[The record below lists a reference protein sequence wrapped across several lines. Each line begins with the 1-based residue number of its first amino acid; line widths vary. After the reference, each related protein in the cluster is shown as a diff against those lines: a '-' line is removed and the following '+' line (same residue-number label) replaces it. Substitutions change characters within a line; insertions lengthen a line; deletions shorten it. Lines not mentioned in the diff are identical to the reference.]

1 MLLKWFSFN
10 LEIPNKYHSKMKTI
24 KFIILLLPFLCF
36 SQQEN
41 IKALDINLTNYE
53 YPFPVQ
59 FLELSNQQQNLK
71 MAYIDIKPEKYNN
84 KNIVLLHGKNFNGAY
99 WETTI
104 KALTK
109 EGFRVIVP
117 DQIGFGKSSKPDH
130 FQYTF
135 QQFAQNTKKLLDHL
149 GIEKTTILGH
159 SMGGML
165 ATRFALM
172 YPETTEK
179 LVLEN
184 PIGLEDW
191 KLIVPYKPVD
201 WWYESELKQN
211 YQNIKSYQMAN
222 YYDGKWNADFQKW
235 AELGA
240 GWTSA
245 PDYAK
250 VAWNSALMYDMI
262 FTQPVLYEFK
272 NIKSPTLLIIGTR
285 DKTAIGKPLVSEEIR
300 KTMGN
305 YLELGKKTQKAI
317 PNSNL
322 VEVPNTGHLPHIE
335 SFDQFI
341 KPLIVFLK

>member
-1 MLLKWFSFN
+1 MKKLK
-10 LEIPNKYHSKMKTI
+10 L
-24 KFIILLLPFLCF
+24 ILLMLPLFCF
-36 SQQEN
+36 SQQEK

-53 YPFPVQ
+53 YPFAVS
-59 FLELSNQQQNLK
+59 FFEVNNQRQSLK
-71 MAYIDIKPEKYNN
+71 MAYMDIKPNNYNN
-84 KNIVLLHGKNFNGAY
+84 RNIVLFHGKNFNGAY

-104 KALTK
+104 KALAN

-117 DQIGFGKSSKPDH
+117 DQIGFGKSSKPDN

-135 QQFAQNTKKLLDHL
+135 QQFAENTKKLLNYL
-149 GIEKTTILGH
+149 GIEKTAVLGH

-165 ATRFALM
+165 ATRFTLM
-172 YPETTEK
+172 YPETVEK

-191 KLIVPYKPVD
+191 KLVVPYKPVD

-211 YQNIKSYQMAN
+211 YEAIKKYQMTN

-240 GWTSA
+240 GWTTA
-245 PDYAK
+245 PNYNV

-285 DKTAIGKPLVSEEIR
+285 DKTALGKPIVSDEVR
-300 KTMGN
+300 KAMGN
-305 YLELGKKTQKAI
+305 YAELGKKTQKTI
-317 PNSNL
+317 PNSKL
-322 VEVPNTGHLPHIE
+322 VEIANTGHLPHIE

-341 KPLIVFLK
+341 KPLIVFLKQ

>member
-1 MLLKWFSFN
+1 
-10 LEIPNKYHSKMKTI
+10 MKNI
-24 KFIILLLPFLCF
+24 KFLLLLLPFLGF

-41 IKALDINLTNYE
+41 IKSLDINLTNYE

-59 FLELSNQQQNLK
+59 FLEVNNQRQALK
-71 MAYIDIKPEKYNN
+71 MAYMDIKPDNYNN
-84 KNIVLLHGKNFNGAY
+84 KNIVLFHGKNFNGAY
-99 WETTI
+99 WESTI

-109 EGFRVIVP
+109 EGYRVIVP
-117 DQIGFGKSSKPDH
+117 DQIGFGKSSKPDN

-135 QQFAQNTKKLLDHL
+135 QQLAENTKKLLDDL
-149 GIEKTTILGH
+149 NIKKTTILGH

-172 YPETTEK
+172 YSETTEK

-191 KLIVPYKPVD
+191 KLVVPYKPVD

-211 YQNIKSYQMAN
+211 YEAIKKYQMTN

-235 AELGA
+235 AELAA
-240 GWTSA
+240 GWTTA
-245 PDYAK
+245 PDYNK

-285 DKTAIGKPLVSEEIR
+285 DKTAIGKQLVSEEIK

-305 YLELGKKTQKAI
+305 YAELGKKTQKAI
-317 PNSNL
+317 PNSKL
-322 VEVPNTGHLPHIE
+322 VEIPNTGHLPHIE

-341 KPLIVFLK
+341 KPLIVFLKQ

>member
-1 MLLKWFSFN
+1 
-10 LEIPNKYHSKMKTI
+10 MKNIT
-24 KFIILLLPFLCF
+24 FLILLLPFLGF

-53 YPFPVQ
+53 YPFPVH
-59 FLELSNQQQNLK
+59 FLEVNNQRQSLK
-71 MAYIDIKPEKYNN
+71 MAYMDIKPDNYNN
-84 KNIVLLHGKNFNGAY
+84 KNIVLFHGKNFNGAY
-99 WETTI
+99 WESTI

-117 DQIGFGKSSKPDH
+117 DQIGFGKSSKPDN

-135 QQFAQNTKKLLDHL
+135 QQLAENTRKLLDDL
-149 GIEKTTILGH
+149 GIKKATILGH

-172 YPETTEK
+172 YPEMTEK

-191 KLIVPYKPVD
+191 KLVVPYKPVD

-211 YQNIKSYQMAN
+211 YEAIKKYQMEN
-222 YYDGKWNADFQKW
+222 YYNGKWNSDYQKW
-235 AELGA
+235 AELAA
-240 GWTSA
+240 GWTTA
-245 PDYAK
+245 PDYNK

-285 DKTAIGKPLVSEEIR
+285 DKTAIGKQWASDEVK
-300 KTMGN
+300 KTLGN
-305 YLELGKKTQKAI
+305 YAELGKKTQKAI
-317 PNSNL
+317 PNSKL
-322 VEVPNTGHLPHIE
+322 VEIPNTGHLPHIE

-341 KPLIVFLK
+341 KPLIVFLKQ

>member
-1 MLLKWFSFN
+1 
-10 LEIPNKYHSKMKTI
+10 MKKI
-24 KFIILLLPFLCF
+24 QIILLLLPFLCLA
-36 SQQEN
+36 QQEK

-53 YPFPVQ
+53 YPFPVH
-59 FLELSNQQQNLK
+59 FLELNNQRQPLK
-71 MAYIDIKPEKYNN
+71 MAYMDIKPDNYNN
-84 KNIVLLHGKNFNGAY
+84 KNIILLHGKNFNGAY

-135 QQFAQNTKKLLDHL
+135 QQLAENTKKLLDHL
-149 GIEKTTILGH
+149 GIQKTTILGH

-172 YPETTEK
+172 YPETAEK

-191 KLIVPYKPVD
+191 KLVVPYKPVE

-211 YQNIKSYQMAN
+211 YEAIKKYQMEN
-222 YYDGKWNADFQKW
+222 YYDGKWNTDFQKW

-240 GWTSA
+240 GWTTA
-245 PDYAK
+245 ADYSK
-250 VAWNSALMYDMI
+250 VAWNSALLYDMI

-272 NIKSPTLLIIGTR
+272 NLKSPTLLIIGTR
-285 DKTAIGKPLVSEEIR
+285 DKTALGKPLVSEEVR

-305 YLELGKKTQKAI
+305 YMELGKKTQKAI
-317 PNSNL
+317 PKAKL
-322 VEVPNTGHLPHIE
+322 VEIPNTGHLPHIE
-335 SFDQFI
+335 SFDSFI
-341 KPLIVFLK
+341 KPLIVFLKQ

>member
-1 MLLKWFSFN
+1 
-10 LEIPNKYHSKMKTI
+10 MKTI
-24 KFIILLLPFLCF
+24 KLLLLLLPLICF
-36 SQQEN
+36 SQEEK
-41 IKALDINLTNYE
+41 IKQLDINLTNYE
-53 YPFPVQ
+53 YPFPVKFFELNNQRQ
-59 FLELSNQQQNLK
+59 FLK
-71 MAYIDIKPEKYNN
+71 MAYMDITPSNYNH

-117 DQIGFGKSSKPDH
+117 DQIGFGKSSKPNN

-135 QQFAQNTKKLLDHL
+135 QQFAENTKKLLEHL
-149 GIEKTTILGH
+149 GIEKTAVLGH

-172 YPETTEK
+172 YPETEEK
-179 LVLEN
+179 LILEN

-191 KLIVPYKPVD
+191 KLVVPYKPVD

-211 YQNIKSYQMAN
+211 YEAIKKYQMEN
-222 YYDGKWNADFQKW
+222 YYDGKWNTDFQKW

-240 GWTSA
+240 GWTTASN
-245 PDYAK
+245 YSI

-285 DKTAIGKPLVSEEIR
+285 DKTALGKPLVSEEVR

-305 YLELGKKTQKAI
+305 YAELGKKTQKAI
-317 PNSNL
+317 PNCKL
-322 VEVPNTGHLPHIE
+322 VEIADTGHLPHIE
-335 SFDQFI
+335 SFDAFI
-341 KPLIVFLK
+341 KPLIVFLKQ

>member
-1 MLLKWFSFN
+1 MKKLK
-10 LEIPNKYHSKMKTI
+10 L
-24 KFIILLLPFLCF
+24 ILLILPFLCF
-36 SQQEN
+36 SQQEK
-41 IKALDINLTNYE
+41 IKALDINLSNYE
-53 YPFPVQ
+53 YPFPVK
-59 FLELSNQQQNLK
+59 FFELNNQRQLFK
-71 MAYIDIKPEKYNN
+71 MAYMDITPSNYNH

-117 DQIGFGKSSKPDH
+117 DQIGFGKSSKPES

-135 QQFAQNTKKLLDHL
+135 QQFAENTKKLLDHL
-149 GIEKTTILGH
+149 GIEKTAILGH

-165 ATRFALM
+165 ATRFILM
-172 YPETTEK
+172 YPETAEK

-191 KLIVPYKPVD
+191 KLVVPYKTVD
-201 WWYESELKQN
+201 WWYENELKQN
-211 YQNIKSYQMAN
+211 YEAIKKYQMAN
-222 YYDGKWNADFQKW
+222 YYDGKWNANFQKW

-240 GWTSA
+240 GWTTS
-245 PDYAK
+245 PNYNI

-285 DKTAIGKPLVSEEIR
+285 DKTALGKPLVSEEVR

-305 YLELGKKTQKAI
+305 YAELGKKTQKAI
-317 PNSNL
+317 PDAKL
-322 VEVPNTGHLPHIE
+322 VEIANTGHLPHIE
-335 SFDQFI
+335 SFDSFI
-341 KPLIVFLK
+341 KPLIVFLKQ

>member
-1 MLLKWFSFN
+1 
-10 LEIPNKYHSKMKTI
+10 MKTI
-24 KFIILLLPFLCF
+24 KLLLLLLPLFCF
-36 SQQEN
+36 SQEQK
-41 IKALDINLTNYE
+41 IKQLDINLTNYE
-53 YPFPVQ
+53 YPYPVQ
-59 FLELSNQQQNLK
+59 FLELNNQRQSLK
-71 MAYIDIKPEKYNN
+71 MAYMDIKPNNYTN

-117 DQIGFGKSSKPDH
+117 DQIGFGKSSKPEN

-135 QQFAQNTKKLLDHL
+135 QQFAENTKKLLEHL
-149 GIEKTTILGH
+149 KIEKTTILGH

-165 ATRFALM
+165 ATRFMLM
-172 YPETTEK
+172 YPETAEK

-191 KLIVPYKPVD
+191 KLAVPYKTID
-201 WWYESELKQN
+201 WWYQSELKQN
-211 YQNIKSYQMAN
+211 YEAIKKYQMEN
-222 YYDGKWNADFQKW
+222 YYNGKWNADYQKW
-235 AELGA
+235 AELAA
-240 GWTSA
+240 GWTTA
-245 PDYAK
+245 PDYNK

-285 DKTAIGKPLVSEEIR
+285 DKTAIGKQWASEEVK
-300 KTMGN
+300 KTLGN
-305 YLELGKKTQKAI
+305 YAELGKKTQKAI
-317 PNSNL
+317 PNSKL
-322 VEVPNTGHLPHIE
+322 VEIPNTGHLPHIE

-341 KPLIVFLK
+341 KPLIVFLKQ

>member
-1 MLLKWFSFN
+1 MKIIKLFFLFFSVF
-10 LEIPNKYHSKMKTI
+10 
-24 KFIILLLPFLCF
+24 CF
-36 SQQEN
+36 SQEGN
-41 IKALDINLTNYE
+41 IKSLDINLTNYE
-53 YPFPVQ
+53 YPFPVK
-59 FLELSNQQQNLK
+59 FVELSNQRQSLK
-71 MAYIDIKPEKYNN
+71 MAYMDIIPENYNK

-99 WETTI
+99 WESTI

-117 DQIGFGKSSKPDH
+117 DQIGFGKSSKPDN

-135 QQFAQNTKKLLDHL
+135 QQLAENTKKLLDHL
-149 GIEKTTILGH
+149 GVEKTTILGH

-191 KLIVPYKPVD
+191 KLVVPYKPVD

-211 YQNIKSYQMAN
+211 YQAIKKYQMEN

-235 AELGA
+235 AELSA
-240 GWTSA
+240 GWTTA
-245 PDYAK
+245 ADYNH
-250 VAWNSALMYDMI
+250 VAWNSALLYDMI
-262 FTQPVLYEFK
+262 FTQPVVYEFK

-285 DKTAIGKPLVSEEIR
+285 DKTALGKNLVSEEVK

-305 YLELGKKTQKAI
+305 YAELGKKTQKAI
-317 PNSNL
+317 PDSKL

-341 KPLIVFLK
+341 KPLIVFLKQ

>member
-1 MLLKWFSFN
+1 
-10 LEIPNKYHSKMKTI
+10 MKNI
-24 KFIILLLPFLCF
+24 KFILLLLPFFCF
-36 SQQEN
+36 SQQEK

-53 YPFPVQ
+53 YPFPVK
-59 FLELSNQQQNLK
+59 FLELSNQRQLLK
-71 MAYIDIKPEKYNN
+71 MAYMDITPKNYNN

-104 KALTK
+104 HALTK

-117 DQIGFGKSSKPDH
+117 DQIGFGKSSKPDN

-135 QQFAQNTKKLLDHL
+135 QQFAANTKKLLDHL

-165 ATRFALM
+165 ATRFTLM
-172 YPETTEK
+172 FPQTAEK

-191 KLIVPYKPVD
+191 KLVVPYKNVD
-201 WWYESELKQN
+201 WWYDGELKQN
-211 YQNIKSYQMAN
+211 YEAIKKYQMTN

-235 AELGA
+235 AELNA
-240 GWTSA
+240 GWTTA
-245 PDYAK
+245 PDYSI
-250 VAWNSALMYDMI
+250 VAWNSALMYEMI

-272 NIKSPTLLIIGTR
+272 NIKIPTLLIIGTR
-285 DKTAIGKPLVSEEIR
+285 DKTALGKPLVSEEVR

-305 YLELGKKTQKAI
+305 YAQLGKKTQKAI
-317 PNSNL
+317 PNSKL
-322 VEVPNTGHLPHIE
+322 VEIPNIGHLPHIE

-341 KPLIVFLK
+341 KPLIVFLKQ

>member
-1 MLLKWFSFN
+1 
-10 LEIPNKYHSKMKTI
+10 MKNI
-24 KFIILLLPFLCF
+24 KFLLLLLPFLGF

-41 IKALDINLTNYE
+41 IKSLDINLTNYE

-59 FLELSNQQQNLK
+59 FLEVNNQRQTLK
-71 MAYIDIKPEKYNN
+71 MAYMDIKPDNYNN
-84 KNIVLLHGKNFNGAY
+84 KNIVLFHGKNFNGAY
-99 WETTI
+99 WESTI

-109 EGFRVIVP
+109 EGYRVIVP
-117 DQIGFGKSSKPDH
+117 DQIGFGKSSKPDN

-135 QQFAQNTKKLLDHL
+135 QQLAENTKKLLDDL
-149 GIEKTTILGH
+149 NIKKTTILGH

-191 KLIVPYKPVD
+191 KLVVPYKPVD

-211 YQNIKSYQMAN
+211 YEAIKKYQMTN

-235 AELGA
+235 AELAA
-240 GWTSA
+240 GWTTA
-245 PDYAK
+245 PDYNK

-285 DKTAIGKPLVSEEIR
+285 DKTAIGKQLVSEEIK

-305 YLELGKKTQKAI
+305 YAELGKKTQKAI
-317 PNSNL
+317 TNSKL
-322 VEVPNTGHLPHIE
+322 VEIPDTGHLPHIE

-341 KPLIVFLK
+341 KPLIVFLKQ